1 MHLPVPDL
9 AKSHILSREAQV
21 ETAGTARPAR
31 ALAIAIAGLLG
42 FWWGYPIM
50 VRMVVDAD
58 FPFHIATAE
67 TFAATGAI
75 TVPHFLLQV
84 LLGGVLFVAGGGATT
99 AIALAFFSVLY
110 GAAAMMICWF
120 IARDG
125 VGARALVASV
135 ALAFAVIVAAP
146 VLPREE
152 LPVFLIGYFPPNVYH
167 NPTMLLAKP
176 FLVLALAVAMAAI
189 TRTGAPTAR
198 ELAGLSLPVMFLGAA
213 KPNYL
218 GCLMPAL
225 VVVGLW
231 RVRAGQR
238 EFAAR
243 RIAALCGAAF
253 LILAATY
260 VRYRAERRFE
270 TGIMFAPL
278 TVIAHYVPVDAA
290 SIVTSVLASVAF
302 PLSVTL
308 LWPRLAWR
316 DRAMSLAW
324 AGAII
329 GLLFSYLAAETGPRQ
344 FDGNFLWTGQ
354 MGVFVLFVAAAAF
367 VRRRFSAGAPLDL
380 LRLAPAAI
388 VLLLHVE
395 AGFRHVTV
403 KVPPAAWWA
412 LWP

>member
-1 MHLPVPDL
+1 MRG
-9 AKSHILSREAQV
+9 SGR
-21 ETAGTARPAR
+21 GAR
-31 ALAIAIAGLLG
+31 AVAIGVAGLLG

-50 VRMVVDAD
+50 MRMVVDAD

-75 TVPHFLLQV
+75 TVPHFLLQL
-84 LLGGVLFVAGGGATT
+84 LLGTVLFVAGDAPATP
-99 AIALAFFSVLY
+99 IALAFFSALY
-110 GAAAMMICWF
+110 AVAAMMICWF
-120 IARDG
+120 IARGGTAEG
-125 VGARALVASV
+125 VPSARSSRGIGALAASV
-135 ALAFAVIVAAP
+135 LLAIAVIVAAP

-152 LPVFLIGYFPPNVYH
+152 LPVYLIGYFPPNVYH

-176 FLVLALAVAMAAI
+176 FLVLALAAAMAAI
-189 TRTGAPTAR
+189 TRTGPATAR
-198 ELAGLSLPVMFLGAA
+198 ELAGLSLPVLFLGAA

-225 VVVGLW
+225 VLVGVW
-231 RVRAGQR
+231 RVPGPQR

-243 RIAALCGAAF
+243 RIAGMCGAAF

-270 TGIMFAPL
+270 TGIVFAPL
-278 TVIAHYVPVDAA
+278 AVIAHYVPVDAA
-290 SIVTSVLASVAF
+290 SIVSSVLASVAF
-302 PLSVTL
+302 PLMVTA

-329 GLLFSYLAAETGPRQ
+329 GLLFSYLAAEAGPRE

-354 MGVFVLFVAAAAF
+354 MGVFVLFVATAAF
-367 VRRRFSAGAPLDL
+367 VRRQLAERSRLDM
-380 LRLAPAAI
+380 LRIVPAAI

-412 LWP
+412 LWT

>member
-1 MHLPVPDL
+1 MCPSVPDVE
-9 AKSHILSREAQV
+9 KSQIPGSNSHTPTS
-21 ETAGTARPAR
+21 GTGRRAR
-31 ALAIAIAGLLG
+31 ALAIGLAGVLG

-84 LLGGVLFVAGGGATT
+84 LLGAVLFAAGGGASTP
-99 AIALAFFSVLY
+99 IALAFFSVLY
-110 GAAAMMICWF
+110 AAAAMMVCWF
-120 IARDG
+120 VARDG
-125 VGARALVASV
+125 AGARALAASV
-135 ALAFAVIVAAP
+135 ALACAVIVAAP

-152 LPVFLIGYFPPNVYH
+152 LPVYLIGYFPPNVYH

-176 FLVLALAVAMAAI
+176 FLVLALAAAMTAI
-189 TRTGAPTAR
+189 TRAGRTTAR
-198 ELAGLSLPVMFLGAA
+198 ELAGLSLPVLFLGAA

-225 VVVGLW
+225 VLVGLW
-231 RVRAGQR
+231 RVPPAQR

-243 RIAALCGAAF
+243 RIAAMCGAAF

-278 TVIAHYVPVDAA
+278 AVISHYVPVDAA
-290 SIVTSVLASVAF
+290 SIVSSVLASVAF
-302 PLSVTL
+302 PLTVTL
-308 LWPRLAWR
+308 LWPRLVWR

-324 AGAII
+324 AGAVI
-329 GLLFSYLAAETGPRQ
+329 GLLFSYLASETGPRQ

-367 VRRRFSAGAPLDL
+367 VRRQLSGRSRLDM

-395 AGFRHVTV
+395 AGCRHVAV
-403 KVPPAAWWA
+403 KVPPAAWWT
-412 LWP
+412 LWT